1 MTIRIPENTVFEKA
15 YVFENEDIMSISVEA
30 GASARLV
37 LIALGTATARVRVE
51 LAGEG
56 AEAQLYGLFMA
67 GAGEKAA
74 YYAEIEHLV
83 PRCVSRQDFRG
94 VVSGDGQGLFEGL
107 IRVAPGAQETQ
118 AYQQSKG
125 LLLSDLSVIETR
137 PQLEIYADNVK
148 CSHGATT
155 GQLDPQA
162 VFYMRQRGLSEDEAR
177 KLQLQGFVREIIG
190 RIPPSEEAE
199 RIDALVSK
207 KLSEL

>member
-1 MTIRIPENTVFEKA
+1 MTIRIPQNTVVEKP
-15 YVFENEDIMSISVEA
+15 YVFENEDDLLVVVEA
-30 GASARLV
+30 GASVRLV
-37 LIALGTATARVRVE
+37 LIAVGTAACRVRVE

-56 AEAQLYGLFMA
+56 AVAQLYGLFMA
-67 GAGEKAA
+67 GAGEKTAD
-74 YYAEIEHLV
+74 YTEIEHLV
-83 PRCVSRQDFRG
+83 PGCTSRQDFRG
-94 VVSGDGQGLFEGL
+94 VASGDGKGLFEGL

-118 AYQQSKG
+118 AFQQSKG

-148 CSHGATT
+148 CSHGATI
-155 GQLDPQA
+155 GQLDSQA

-199 RIDALVSK
+199 RIDALVAK
-207 KLSEL
+207 KLAEL